1 MAASVQQRT
10 DIDPEEFRKL
20 LEDERAQLTDLH
32 HRQRADMDEEARS
45 VSEGELA
52 TADFNEPAD
61 IGAQLAD
68 RDRDKAQDVEVK
80 AQIAEI
86 EAALDRIAEGT
97 YGICIVTGKPI
108 PIERLRD
115 LPWAS
120 MTVEAAEN
128 TLDTGYPTEG

>member
-1 MAASVQQRT
+1 MAASVQQRA
-10 DIDPEEFRKL
+10 DIDVEEFRKL
-20 LEDERAQLTDLH
+20 LEDERAGLMDLH
-32 HRQRADMDEEARS
+32 QRQRADMEEEARD
-45 VSEGELA
+45 VAENELA

-86 EAALDRIAEGT
+86 DAALERIANGT
-97 YGICIVTGKPI
+97 YGISIVTGKPI
-108 PIERLRD
+108 PVERLRD

-120 MTVEAAEN
+120 TTVEEAEN
-128 TLDTGYPTEG
+128 MLDTGYPTEG